1 MVRYV
6 MTPRELSRIYAI
18 LKDIDIDTLRSW
30 IPALKRPE
38 PDVRWFSFSYGEAKG
53 DLLWNSGTIQN
64 DPRLA
69 QLRALEYVLDD
80 IMFNNST
87 YLSLPPPEPIPL

>member
-1 MVRYV
+1 
-6 MTPRELSRIYAI
+6 MTPREFSRIYAI
-18 LKDIDIDTLRSW
+18 LKDIGIDTLRSW

-53 DLLWNSGTIQN
+53 DLLWNSGMIQN